1 MKGALTM
8 RLATTVSAI
17 LIALSTAAL
26 AQVAD
31 PSSPQE
37 GNVLENASGPG
48 NATMPVPGT
57 DSNDPS
63 RNMLSNSASPPPTE
77 PKQGTLR

>member
-1 MKGALTM
+1 M
-8 RLATTVSAI
+8 RLATTISAA

-31 PSSPQE
+31 PAASQD
-37 GNVLENASGPG
+37 GNITENAGG
-48 NATMPVPGT
+48 NAAVPGQGA
-57 DSNDPS
+57 DISDPS

-77 PKQGTLR
+77 PKLGGRY

>member
-1 MKGALTM
+1 M
-8 RLATTVSAI
+8 RLATTISAA

-26 AQVAD
+26 AQVSD
-31 PSSPQE
+31 PSPPPE
-37 GNVLENASGPG
+37 GNIMDNASGPG

-77 PKQGTLR
+77 PK